1 MANNRELYEKIID
14 AFISNFILPDEK
26 NITFIITSDG
36 KMISGVPMKTD
47 NEIILGVSVFMMM
60 QIPSS
65 INIDLVREIL
75 IDKKILTKQ
84 NTENG
89 VFYATNKAVNF
100 TLLVNYINS
109 PKTLSS
115 LREFVLGEH
124 ISKCENMMS
133 VINMTIQN
141 ESKNFT
147 DAVIIAN
154 ANSSKAA
161 IKEIKDYVSAGYTGI
176 ADIFK
181 PHDKQTD
188 EESYSLLEEIKS
200 LLGDKPTD

>member
-26 NITFIITSDG
+26 NITFIISSDG

-47 NEIILGVSVFMMM
+47 NEIILGISVFMMM

-84 NTENG
+84 ETENG
-89 VFYATNKAVNF
+89 AFYATNKAVNF
-100 TLLVNYINS
+100 TLLVDYINS

-124 ISKCENMMS
+124 ISKYENMMS

-141 ESKNFT
+141 ESKNLT

-154 ANSSKAA
+154 TNSSRTAV
-161 IKEIKDYVSAGYTGI
+161 KEIKDCIAAGCVDI
-176 ADIFK
+176 ADILK
-181 PHDKQTD
+181 PHDKQAD
-188 EESYSLLEEIKS
+188 EESYSMIEEIRS
-200 LLGDKPTD
+200 LLGDKSVE